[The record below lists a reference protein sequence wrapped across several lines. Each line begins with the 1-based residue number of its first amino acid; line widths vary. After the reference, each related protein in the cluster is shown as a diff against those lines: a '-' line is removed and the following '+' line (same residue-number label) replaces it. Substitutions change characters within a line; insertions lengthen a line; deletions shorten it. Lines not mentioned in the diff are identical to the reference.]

1 MIISHQELDFS
12 GNRNVSL
19 VRIVSVKNFKRN
31 EIESVEFSTMLIV
44 ESKKLIVEWK
54 KLIGSE
60 IVMKNTFYKRVSA
73 WIASEDKLS
82 WQTL

>member
-19 VRIVSVKNFKRN
+19 VRIVFVKNFKRN

-44 ESKKLIVEWK
+44 ESK